1 MAHRTIAQITKSRT
15 KGRGGPL
22 GVNVPQ
28 LRKAV
33 KKSKKKFRRKLRKA
47 RGKR

>member
-1 MAHRTIAQITKSRT
+1 MTGKTIAQITKSRT
-15 KGRGGPL
+15 RGRGGPL

-33 KKSKKKFRRKLRKA
+33 KKSKRKFRKKLKRA
-47 RGKR
+47 TGKR